1 MDSSYKIYKYYGT
14 GEQDIKSIEIQF
26 NNGEHIFLSNK
37 YIRKI
42 DINLTSVVDVIDDPI
57 FERGFGFSEGC
68 LEINKLILQQMLGT
82 NDLYDK
88 LNYRNGI
95 NSLVIHYSN
104 DKYKIKS
111 DIPMILCIYK
121 AKTTPDYMTQLKYEE
136 SNRWFI
142 IKWDR
147 VSTL

>member
-1 MDSSYKIYKYYGT
+1 MDKPKFYNISGK
-14 GEQDIKSIEIQF
+14 DIRSIEIQF
-26 NNGEHIFLSNK
+26 NNGEHIFLSSN

-42 DINLTSVVDVIDDPI
+42 AIDLTRVTDVINDPI
-57 FERGFGFSEGC
+57 FKRGFGFSEGY
-68 LEINKLILQQMLGT
+68 LEINKLILQQILGT

-104 DKYKIKS
+104 DEYKIKS
-111 DIPMILCIYK
+111 NIPMILCLYET
-121 AKTTPDYMTQLKYEE
+121 KTTPDYMTQLKYEE
-136 SNRWFI
+136 SNHWFI

-147 VSTL
+147 VGTL